1 MSMRVG
7 NSSSFIFMGCLHL
20 DILTSPILYATAVA
34 HGKLLLQTRSY
45 LNTILL
51 NVLQNC
57 SKNFRISFAT
67 RLSSNSRE
75 RME

>member
-7 NSSSFIFMGCLHL
+7 NSSSFTFMGCLNL
-20 DILTSPILYATAVA
+20 NILTSPILYANYYYEQQATF
-34 HGKLLLQTRSY
+34 
-45 LNTILL
+45 NTILL
-51 NVLQNC
+51 NVSQNC
-57 SKNFRISFAT
+57 SKNSRISFAT